1 MDVDPKEPTVKKVAT
16 PAPEPQP
23 EPEPTTIQTSVAKI
37 QDALP
42 ISPVLSP
49 PSAPTYLNCRISV
62 YWPKMRKYY
71 QGRVGAEVS
80 DGKVSVTFDDGD
92 VEYLDLD
99 KERWTMIQEPDYEHS
114 SVEPEPEVEPESE
127 SEPKFEPETI
137 TGLPWTEKE
146 TAVLLAGVASH
157 GKDFKKIYS
166 KNKSIFKHRKIRALQ
181 DKHYILTKPK
191 PEPDFFVTTL
201 APRERKKAV
210 LLEPTMKSD
219 VQMLRDSGVFP
230 QLKKRKSPKP
240 KPKPSPPP
248 PPQALLTRTPLP
260 PNSVPNS
267 IDLLSF
273 PTAISAL
280 TIPNSPY
287 PPPLPS
293 PLIQSAPS
301 LSDHTDL
308 ASKRL
313 TQKRNREATLAT
325 SPKVL
330 EKLDL
335 VLNDL
340 PRDYDPATGSVTFAD
355 YSQKEDIFF
364 LTFQKLQAIDSSTFD
379 NFDKFLRL
387 HGDSLRLR
395 VMVRML
401 KNRY

>member
-1 MDVDPKEPTVKKVAT
+1 MERKRVACIFT
-16 PAPEPQP
+16 RSSLTLFPPLTNSLRSPLL
-23 EPEPTTIQTSVAKI
+23 TTFA
-37 QDALP
+37 A
-42 ISPVLSP
+42 
-49 PSAPTYLNCRISV
+49 
-62 YWPKMRKYY
+62 
-71 QGRVGAEVS
+71 
-80 DGKVSVTFDDGD
+80 
-92 VEYLDLD
+92 
-99 KERWTMIQEPDYEHS
+99 
-114 SVEPEPEVEPESE
+114 
-127 SEPKFEPETI
+127 
-137 TGLPWTEKE
+137 
-146 TAVLLAGVASH
+146 
-157 GKDFKKIYS
+157 DFKKIYS
-166 KNKSIFKHRKIRALQ
+166 KNKSIFKHRKIKALQ
-181 DKHYILTKPK
+181 DKYYILTKPK

-240 KPKPSPPP
+240 KPKPKPSPPP
-248 PPQALLTRTPLP
+248 PPQALLTLTPLP

-301 LSDHTDL
+301 LPDHTDL

-313 TQKRNREATLAT
+313 TKKRNREATLAT

-355 YSQKEDIFF
+355 YSKKEDIFF

-379 NFDKFLRL
+379 NFDTFLRL